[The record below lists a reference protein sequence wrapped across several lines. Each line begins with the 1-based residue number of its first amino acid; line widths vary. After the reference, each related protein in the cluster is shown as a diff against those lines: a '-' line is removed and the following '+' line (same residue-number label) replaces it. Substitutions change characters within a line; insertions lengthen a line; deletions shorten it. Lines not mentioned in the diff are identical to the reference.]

1 MFTNRMVDQFE
12 VNIRPILPDDIGK
25 CLHLSGSEGWNQ
37 TEQDWMRLVGNSRNI
52 CRAAEYEGKIVGT
65 ATASNYENEIAW
77 IGMVLVDKA
86 YRGRGISKNLLNALF
101 TGLETCRS
109 VKLDATPA
117 GQPVY
122 QKFGFK
128 DEYLIYRMTGTP
140 EAGFRPEGSGQQ
152 PEPVS
157 MKDVSEVIELD
168 SSVFG
173 ANRKALLDSM
183 IKDNPGEA
191 WCIRKNGRITAFSIG
206 RKGTRYFQAGP
217 VFTAD
222 AGEAMMLISHA
233 LSRHTG
239 EPMVVDVLAD
249 KADLIRWLNSAG
261 FASQRHFVRMY
272 RYRNP
277 RPGKPG
283 SQHLI
288 CGPEFG

>member
-1 MFTNRMVDQFE
+1 MITKMMVDHFE
-12 VNIRPILPDDIGK
+12 VNIRPMLPDDIGK
-25 CLHLSGSEGWNQ
+25 CLQLSGSEGWNQ
-37 TEQDWMRLVGNSRNI
+37 TEQDWMRLVGNSRNT
-52 CRAAEYEGKIVGT
+52 CRVAEHEGRIVGT

-86 YRGRGISKNLLNALF
+86 YRGKGISKNLLNVLF
-101 TGLETCRS
+101 TRLESCRS

-122 QKFGFK
+122 EKFGFK

-140 EAGFRPEGSGQQ
+140 QDGFKTGGTGLQS
-152 PEPVS
+152 EPVL
-157 MKDVSEVIELD
+157 MKDVPEVIELD
-168 SSVFG
+168 CSVFG
-173 ANRKALLDSM
+173 ANRTPLLNSM
-183 IKDNPGEA
+183 IRDNPGEA
-191 WCIRKNGRITAFSIG
+191 WCIRKNGRITAFSLG

-222 AGEAMMLISHA
+222 AGEAMILISHA
-233 LSRHTG
+233 LSRHAG

-249 KADLIRWLNSAG
+249 KVDLIRWLNSAG
-261 FASQRHFVRMY
+261 FVSQRHFVRMY

-283 SQHLI
+283 NQQLI